1 VISSLQQP
9 TTPYPTIV
17 ISDDV
22 LNIYVDYIRIV
33 ETTSP
38 DDALALLLSMFCIFE
53 LAFEK
58 NGRVLRFL
66 YAVMFGDKRYL
77 SNTTRTL
84 INEKSITINSEK
96 VITTSGTIKP
106 TLLSQPA
113 AIQSIE
119 EPLRAETS
127 TEEVVTQAD
136 ECDSSKQSTS
146 IM

>member
-1 VISSLQQP
+1 M
-9 TTPYPTIV
+9 TPYPTIV
-17 ISDDV
+17 ISDD
-22 LNIYVDYIRIV
+22 LFHIYVDYVQIV

-66 YAVMFGDKRYL
+66 YAVLFGDKRYL

-84 INEKSITINSEK
+84 INEKSIIINTEK
-96 VITTSGTIKP
+96 VVVTTTLIKP
-106 TLLSQPA
+106 TLPPHPA
-113 AIQSIE
+113 ANSSIE
-119 EPLRAETS
+119 DP
-127 TEEVVTQAD
+127 VQAD
-136 ECDSSKQSTS
+136 SITEDVVKQVDNDESSMQSTS

>member
-1 VISSLQQP
+1 MSSLQQP

-22 LNIYVDYIRIV
+22 LHIYVDHVQIV

-38 DDALALLLSMFCIFE
+38 DDALALLLSMFSIFE

-66 YAVMFGDKRYL
+66 YAIMFGDKRYL
-77 SNTTRTL
+77 SNTTRAL
-84 INEKSITINSEK
+84 INEKSIGLNLEK
-96 VITTSGTIKP
+96 VVTTSAFIKP
-106 TLLSQPA
+106 TLPSQPA
-113 AIQSIE
+113 ANQSIE
-119 EPLRAETS
+119 EPSRTD
-127 TEEVVTQAD
+127 TIIEEVVTEGD
-136 ECDSSKQSTS
+136 EFDSSMQSTS